1 MGKSFIASVIIV
13 LAAIIGFIVLSLI
26 LPPREIVIK
35 NLPEDSSITIF
46 AVGDIMP
53 DRGVEYKIQ

>member
-1 MGKSFIASVIIV
+1 MSRFFSISLSIILV
-13 LAAIIGFIVLSLI
+13 MFIGFIVLSLI
-26 LPPREIVIK
+26 SPPRETVIK